1 MQIAILGG
9 TGDIGEGLALRLARK
24 HRVIVGSREE
34 VKAKEAAENY
44 VKVLASKGI
53 KADIAGASNVDAA
66 RDADVV
72 ILAVRYQ
79 FAMQTLQ
86 GIEGVLDDQIVVT
99 PIVPMSKTKLCSY
112 TPPEK
117 GSAAKQ
123 ICEVLPPAIK
133 LVSTFHT
140 LPAARLANLDDPL
153 GFDLIVCSDDEE
165 AKKVIMGL
173 VSDIGDVRPLDGG
186 GLEEARL
193 VEALTPLLVNL
204 AIKNK
209 IKDLSIKF
217 V

>member
-1 MQIAILGG
+1 MKIAILGG
-9 TGDIGEGLALRLARK
+9 TGDIGEGLALRLAKK
-24 HRVIVGSREE
+24 HPVVVGSREE
-34 VKAKEAAENY
+34 AKAKEAADNY
-44 VKVLASKGI
+44 RNLLAAKGI
-53 KADIAGASNVDAA
+53 KAEMTGASNIDAA
-66 RDADVV
+66 KDADIV

-86 GIEGVLDDQIVVT
+86 SIEGVLDDQIVVT

-123 ICEVLPPAIK
+123 ICEVLPPAIR

-153 GFDLIVCSDDEE
+153 GFDVIVCADDEE
-165 AKKVIMGL
+165 AKKVVMGIVADL
-173 VSDIGDVRPLDGG
+173 GNIRPLDGG
-186 GLEEARL
+186 GLDEARL

-209 IKDLSIKF
+209 MKDLSLKF